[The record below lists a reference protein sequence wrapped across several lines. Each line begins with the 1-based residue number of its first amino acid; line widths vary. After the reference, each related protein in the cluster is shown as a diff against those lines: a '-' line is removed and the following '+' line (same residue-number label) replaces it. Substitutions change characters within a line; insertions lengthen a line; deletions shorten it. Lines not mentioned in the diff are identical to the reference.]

1 MCRVNVP
8 FRNEE
13 RERVSFHYANEISIM
28 IMHMGPIGPR
38 DITTRRMILRDRP
51 GRGTLTR

>member
-38 DITTRRMILRDRP
+38 DITTRRMIRDRP